1 MKKINELN
9 DIESIS
15 VFYKGMALGYERQK
29 NVLFISE
36 DIGNVIYKVPF
47 KRNLLAIMEDK
58 LFASDNDLY
67 VYDEVLKEF
76 VLYRESL
83 GGGRVN
89 IFNGNFIE
97 NKYER
102 PDKFVR
108 VTMYKGKSNIK
119 LWEKSY
125 FNRISWFCRD
135 SYLYVTD
142 LSFKYIDFIDAQT
155 GEVKNTLHF
164 ENPPISRFIYNY
176 EDTLIV
182 SLEIQPLE
190 EYLLLGL
197 DARTGQE
204 KWRIEDARDLYIQD
218 MEQGCLYGIGGN
230 LFQVIDV
237 KNGKMLVYERLSS
250 EIEKYKVFPD
260 RQGCLSPKGLY
271 FKSNHLDCKLGLIN
285 LQTLKIEFVIDL
297 NLPAGVKIT
306 SMSYHN
312 GRLYVK
318 DTNDMLHIF
327 AEE

>member
-1 MKKINELN
+1 MKKIIEFN
-9 DIESIS
+9 DIDSIS
-15 VFYKGMALGYERQK
+15 VFYKGMVIGYDRQK

-125 FNRISWFCRD
+125 FNRISWFCQD

-142 LSFKYIDFIDAQT
+142 LSFKYIDFIDAQS
-155 GEVKNTLHF
+155 GEVINTLHF

-204 KWRIEDARDLYIQD
+204 KWSLESTHYSYIQD
-218 MEQGCLYGIGGN
+218 HVSGCLYGIGGKRFDIIAPN
-230 LFQVIDV
+230 EGKVLYKGNMSDENKKFNVCPECGILGE
-237 KNGKMLVYERLSS
+237 NG
-250 EIEKYKVFPD
+250 I
-260 RQGCLSPKGLY
+260 Y
-271 FKSNHLDCKLGLIN
+271 FKDNFPHSRIGLIN
-285 LQTLKIEFVIDL
+285 IQTHKIEFVIDL
-297 NLPAGVKIT
+297 NLPKGVKVT

-318 DTNDMLHIF
+318 DTNDTLHIF

>member
-1 MKKINELN
+1 
-9 DIESIS
+9 
-15 VFYKGMALGYERQK
+15 MALGYERQK

-76 VLYRESL
+76 FLYRESL

-142 LSFKYIDFIDAQT
+142 LSFKYIDFVDAQT
-155 GEVKNTLHF
+155 GEVINTLHF
-164 ENPPISRFIYNY
+164 ENPPISRFIYHY
-176 EDTLIV
+176 ENTLLV
-182 SLEIQPLE
+182 SLTLKPLE
-190 EYLLLGL
+190 NYRLLGL

-204 KWRIEDARDLYIQD
+204 KWSLESTLYSYIQD
-218 MEQGCLYGIGGN
+218 HVSGCLYGIGGKRFDIIAPN
-230 LFQVIDV
+230 ERKYLCQGDMSDENKKFDV
-237 KNGKMLVYERLSS
+237 CPERGVLGKDGIYFLDN
-250 EIEKYKVFPD
+250 FP
-260 RQGCLSPKGLY
+260 RSKI
-271 FKSNHLDCKLGLIN
+271 GLIN
-285 LQTLKIEFVIDL
+285 LKTQKIEFVIDL
-297 NLPAGVKIT
+297 NLPARVKIT
-306 SMSYHN
+306 SLSYHN

-318 DTNDMLHIF
+318 DTNDTLHIF

>member
-1 MKKINELN
+1 MKKINEIN

-15 VFYKGMALGYERQK
+15 VFHKGMALGYDRQK

-36 DIGNVIYKVPF
+36 DIGDVIYKVPF
-47 KRNLLAIMEDK
+47 RRNLLSIIENK
-58 LFASDNDLY
+58 LFSFDNNLY
-67 VYDEVLKEF
+67 VYDEILKEF

-102 PDKFVR
+102 LDKFVR

-142 LSFKYIDFIDAQT
+142 LSFKYIDFIDAES
-155 GEVKNTLHF
+155 GEVRNTLYF
-164 ENPPISRFIYNY
+164 ENPPISRFIYSWG
-176 EDTLIV
+176 DTLIV
-182 SLEIQPLE
+182 SLQIRPLE
-190 EYLLLGL
+190 EYILLGL
-197 DARTGQE
+197 DAMTGEE
-204 KWRIEDARDLYIQD
+204 KWRLKSANNLYIQD
-218 MEQGCLYGIGGN
+218 SGSGYLYDIGGKQFN
-230 LFQVIDV
+230 IIDPNEGKV
-237 KNGKMLVYERLSS
+237 LYKGNMSDENKKFNVCPECGILGENG
-250 EIEKYKVFPD
+250 I
-260 RQGCLSPKGLY
+260 Y
-271 FKSNHLDCKLGLIN
+271 FKDNFPHSRIGLIN
-285 LQTLKIEFVIDL
+285 IQTHKIEFVIDL
-297 NLPAGVKIT
+297 NLPKGVKVT

-318 DTNDMLHIF
+318 DTNDTLHIF

>member
-1 MKKINELN
+1 MKKINEIN

-15 VFYKGMALGYERQK
+15 VFHKGMALGYDRQK

-36 DIGNVIYKVPF
+36 DIGDVIYKVPF
-47 KRNLLAIMEDK
+47 RRNLLSIIENK
-58 LFASDNDLY
+58 LFSFDNNLY
-67 VYDEVLKEF
+67 VYDEILKEF

-102 PDKFVR
+102 QDKFVR

-142 LSFKYIDFIDAQT
+142 LSFKYIDFIDAES
-155 GEVKNTLHF
+155 GEVRNTLHF
-164 ENPPISRFIYNY
+164 ENPPISRFIYHY

-182 SLEIQPLE
+182 SLQIRPLE
-190 EYLLLGL
+190 EYILLGL
-197 DARTGQE
+197 DAMTGEE
-204 KWRIEDARDLYIQD
+204 KWRVESVNDIYTQD
-218 MEQGCLYGIGGN
+218 PTNGYLYGISGN
-230 LFQVIDV
+230 YFQVIDV
-237 KNGKMLVYERLSS
+237 RNGNMLVHENLSS
-250 EIEKYKVFPD
+250 EKEKYKIFFQG
-260 RQGCLSPKGLY
+260 QGCLSPKGFY
-271 FKSNHLDCKLGLIN
+271 FKDNHLTCKFGLIN
-285 LQTLKIEFVIDL
+285 LQTFKIEFVTDL
-297 NLPAGVKIT
+297 NLPTGVKIT
-306 SMSYHN
+306 DMSYHN
-312 GRLYVK
+312 GRLYVE
-318 DTNDMLHIF
+318 DTNDVLHIF